1 MNSCVGVD
9 AAQEHIV
16 KLIRREH
23 LKRWNA
29 EVPRERRS
37 AARPTG
43 AAQGQSAPVWLHICV
58 KFLVHKM
65 LTLTL
70 CNISCASVCRFL
82 RICVIFPAHL
92 CDIS

>member
-9 AAQEHIV
+9 AAQEHIL
-16 KLIRREH
+16 KLIRREY

-37 AARPTG
+37 AARPTAAPRPTA
-43 AAQGQSAPVWLHICV
+43 AAQGQSALVWLHICV
-58 KFLVHKM
+58 KFLMHIM

-70 CNISCASVCRFL
+70 CNISCAPV
-82 RICVIFPAHL
+82 
-92 CDIS
+92 